1 MAAIDNQVTGTISDE
16 TIDKCLRVLEVW
28 MNENPECDV
37 ICEVTYIG
45 ERAEHKLTI
54 KRRGDYGE
62 K

>member
-28 MNENPECDV
+28 MNEHPECDV

-45 ERAEHKLTI
+45 ERAEHKLMI